1 MIEKI
6 VYKNNKEYY
15 CGKISNKVIGT
26 LDFGFEEFSEAIVV
40 ENCIIDTLI
49 IYATWFHEG
58 FTLKNC
64 IINNKVLY
72 ETAGHNNK
80 PIIFSNNIFKN
91 VFVFFGC
98 IFEAD
103 FIITNNIFIDNC
115 TLHNGYNEFNNV
127 TIENNIGKMDDGRW
141 D

>member
-1 MIEKI
+1 MIENI
-6 VYKNNKEYY
+6 VYKDYREHNP
-15 CGKISNKVIGT
+15 GIISNKVIGT
-26 LDFGFEEFSEAIVV
+26 LDFGFEEFSEAITV

-49 IYATWFHEG
+49 IYASWFREG

-80 PIIFSNNIFKN
+80 PILLSNNLFKN

-98 IFEAD
+98 VFEAD
-103 FIITNNIFIDNC
+103 LIITNNIFLDNC
-115 TLHNGYNEFNNV
+115 TLYNGYNEFNKV
-127 TIENNIGKMDDGRW
+127 IVENNIGKMDDERW